1 MVIFLM
7 NKINIIFVTIYLF
20 TRSFKKSITCSYGL
34 IIINFVGAF
43 GNAYI
48 CISNL
53 TQFPN
58 QFTIGALSQKLAQA
72 PSSILLTHS
81 ILFATNVLALHL
93 PLHCPRKRYGFIL
106 CLTRGYKPECSF
118 CWPASLNTV
127 YVLYTVVQYE

>member
-1 MVIFLM
+1 MR
-7 NKINIIFVTIYLF
+7 IY
-20 TRSFKKSITCSYGL
+20 
-34 IIINFVGAF
+34 V
-43 GNAYI
+43 

-93 PLHCPRKRYGFIL
+93 PLHCPRKRYG
-106 CLTRGYKPECSF
+106 YKPECSF